1 LYSTGQY
8 QEDNFNDLLLTLIE
22 NSVLTRRQ
30 LSIIN
35 RRLKKSGP
43 PKNISTGA
51 YYRQVK
57 QCRKRIKEVI
67 YTIIL
72 LRALQ
77 VFDDTMNIT
86 LERIIAQ
93 MATFVIMDRG
103 NDITD
108 SNEMIVSHDKH
119 EMNFRE
125 VISVLENVV
134 TRLVNL

>member
-35 RRLKKSGP
+35 RRLRKSGP

-77 VFDDTMNIT
+77 VFDDTMNIS

-93 MATFVIMDRG
+93 MAIVIMDQR
-103 NDITD
+103 NDVTD
-108 SNEMIVSHDKH
+108 SNEVIASHDKH
-119 EMNFRE
+119 EVNFSE
-125 VISVLENVV
+125 VISMLENVV
-134 TRLVNL
+134 TRLINL

>member
-1 LYSTGQY
+1 MGQY

-35 RRLKKSGP
+35 RRLRKSGP

-77 VFDDTMNIT
+77 VFDDTMNIS

-93 MATFVIMDRG
+93 MAIVIMDQR
-103 NDITD
+103 NDVTD
-108 SNEMIVSHDKH
+108 SNEVIASHDKH
-119 EMNFRE
+119 EVNFSE
-125 VISVLENVV
+125 VISMLENVV
-134 TRLVNL
+134 TRLINL

>member
-35 RRLKKSGP
+35 RRLRKSGP

-57 QCRKRIKEVI
+57 QCRRRIKEVI

-77 VFDDTMNIT
+77 VFDDTMNIS

-93 MATFVIMDRG
+93 MAIVIMDQR
-103 NDITD
+103 NDVTD
-108 SNEMIVSHDKH
+108 SNEVIASHDKH
-119 EMNFRE
+119 EVNFSE
-125 VISVLENVV
+125 VISMLENVV
-134 TRLVNL
+134 TRLINL

>member
-1 LYSTGQY
+1 ML
-8 QEDNFNDLLLTLIE
+8 
-22 NSVLTRRQ
+22 R
-30 LSIIN
+30 
-35 RRLKKSGP
+35 KSGP

-93 MATFVIMDRG
+93 MVTLVVMDRG

-108 SNEMIVSHDKH
+108 SDEILVLHDKH
-119 EMNFRE
+119 EMNFSE
-125 VISVLENVV
+125 VVSVLENVI
-134 TRLVNL
+134 TRLINI

>member
-1 LYSTGQY
+1 MYSTGQY

-35 RRLKKSGP
+35 RRLRKSGP

-77 VFDDTMNIT
+77 VFDDTMNIS

-93 MATFVIMDRG
+93 MAIVIMDQR
-103 NDITD
+103 NDVTD
-108 SNEMIVSHDKH
+108 SNEVIASHDKH
-119 EMNFRE
+119 EVNFSE
-125 VISVLENVV
+125 VISMLENVV
-134 TRLVNL
+134 TRLINL

>member
-1 LYSTGQY
+1 MGQY

-35 RRLKKSGP
+35 RRLRKSGP

-77 VFDDTMNIT
+77 VFDGTMNIA

-93 MATFVIMDRG
+93 IATLVVMDRR
-103 NDITD
+103 NDITNSD
-108 SNEMIVSHDKH
+108 EMMASHDKH
-119 EMNFRE
+119 EMNFSE

-134 TRLVNL
+134 TRLINL

>member
-8 QEDNFNDLLLTLIE
+8 REDDFSDLLLTLIE

-35 RRLKKSGP
+35 RRLRKSGP

-57 QCRKRIKEVI
+57 QCKKRIKEVI

-93 MATFVIMDRG
+93 VTTLVVMDRR

-108 SNEMIVSHDKH
+108 LNEMIVSHDKD
-119 EMNFRE
+119 EMNFSG

-134 TRLVNL
+134 TRLINL

>member
-1 LYSTGQY
+1 MGQY

-35 RRLKKSGP
+35 RRLRKSGP

-77 VFDDTMNIT
+77 VFDDTMNIS

-93 MATFVIMDRG
+93 MATLVIMDQR
-103 NDITD
+103 NDVTD
-108 SNEMIVSHDKH
+108 SNEVIASHDKH
-119 EMNFRE
+119 EVNFSE
-125 VISVLENVV
+125 VISMLENVV
-134 TRLVNL
+134 TRLINL

>member
-93 MATFVIMDRG
+93 MATLVIMDRG

>member
-1 LYSTGQY
+1 MGQY

-35 RRLKKSGP
+35 RRLRKSGP

-57 QCRKRIKEVI
+57 QCRRRIKEVI

-77 VFDDTMNIT
+77 VFDDTMNIS

-93 MATFVIMDRG
+93 MAIVIMDQR
-103 NDITD
+103 NDVTD
-108 SNEMIVSHDKH
+108 SNEVIASHDKH
-119 EMNFRE
+119 EVNFSE
-125 VISVLENVV
+125 VISMLENVV
-134 TRLVNL
+134 TRLINL

>member
-1 LYSTGQY
+1 MYSTGQY